1 MFLCLTC
8 AVMNFSFQPV
18 ALAKT
23 GAYSMAACGKT
34 KGVVQALTVELPL
47 NKIKQKKKMGWRVR
61 KKGCMHVWRSF
72 SECSR
77 RSLMALVEVD

>member
-34 KGVVQALTVELPL
+34 KGAVRALTVGLPL
-47 NKIKQKKKMGWRVR
+47 KYKKKWGGEEA
-61 KKGCMHVWRSF
+61 KKGACMCGGV
-72 SECSR
+72 
-77 RSLMALVEVD
+77 LVNAAEGA